1 MLGRSGLVRL
11 DRAAP
16 FADAAITPGPAV
28 WEALRGE
35 DLWPTGCRPWR
46 LPVTTAGLGRWAG
59 TDPALAAA
67 EAFRRL
73 EPVVAVTFGAR
84 PAAAAARVAALAQ
97 LAGRPAR
104 VVGYAPTAPGWM
116 ALVALH
122 ALARGVIPVV
132 IPDGTD
138 HLDAELEAVSWPVA
152 VCLGEGASIRSWPR
166 PLIEIPVAPL
176 GLEDR
181 RAAAEALFSEL
192 EPPARPGRSPGHRAG
207 RPRRGRGEPPGGEPP
222 HRAPLPGP

>member
-1 MLGRSGLVRL
+1 MSGSS
-11 DRAAP
+11 
-16 FADAAITPGPAV
+16 
-28 WEALRGE
+28 
-35 DLWPTGCRPWR
+35 
-46 LPVTTAGLGRWAG
+46 VTTAGLGRWAG
-59 TDPALAAA
+59 ADPALAAA

-73 EPVVAVTFGAR
+73 EPVVAVAFGAR
-84 PAAAAARVAALAQ
+84 PAAAAARMAALAE

-104 VVGYAPTAPGWM
+104 VVYAPAAPGWT
-116 ALVALH
+116 ALIALH

-138 HLDAELEAVSWPVA
+138 HLDADLGAVSWPVA

-181 RAAAEALFSEL
+181 RAAAESLASEL
-192 EPPARPGRSPGHRAG
+192 EPRAG
-207 RPRRGRGEPPGGEPP
+207 GPVPRPPAADLTEASGEPPGGEPP